1 MGLGAGSSNAPL
13 QGSMGGTSAPYNNF
27 PYGGGHI
34 PPLSPLLGGAHQHSV
49 GMNVNS
55 SSFGAGSQGLPFY
68 IMSVGSTP
76 FSLFGMFGNN
86 TFWSVVV
93 SARGNPSYGQ
103 QNPMQ
108 GTIAAQGTN
117 L

>member
-1 MGLGAGSSNAPL
+1 
-13 QGSMGGTSAPYNNF
+13 MGGTSYPYNYF

-76 FSLFGMFGNN
+76 FSFFGMFGNN
-86 TFWSVVV
+86 EFSSVVISV
-93 SARGNPSYGQ
+93 MGNPSHGQ
-103 QNPMQ
+103 QHPVQ
-108 GTIAAQGTN
+108 STIPT
-117 L
+117 